1 MQPDKTIE
9 WMLDCRL
16 GMFIH
21 WGLYSGP
28 GRGEWHMEN
37 QGISPEKY
45 RELAYPQSGDLYFTA
60 KDFNAEKW
68 VNLAQK
74 AGMKYM
80 NMVTHYSIFIF
91 SAILFYWLFQYISY
105 LRIFSFD

>member
-74 AGMKYM
+74 AGMK
-80 NMVTHYSIFIF
+80 
-91 SAILFYWLFQYISY
+91 
-105 LRIFSFD
+105 